1 MAGILQADIFTN
13 KTALITGAASGIGRG
28 LALHAAKLKMN
39 VVLMD
44 LNTDGLNETHS
55 LMADCPAM
63 IIQCDVSN
71 LEAFK
76 KAKEKIES
84 EFGTVHFLFNNA
96 GIFLEGRAWKAD
108 QKNWQRIIDVNLMS
122 VIYGLNLFVDEMIAS
137 QERCHIINTS
147 SMAGIIVGPALAPYT
162 TTKHAVVGL
171 TRTLHEDLA
180 DNNKVGV
187 SVLCPGLVKT
197 NIIERDHLG
206 LDLDESSIDQHES
219 AKNNAQWLADGV
231 KEGMTPED
239 LATIVFK
246 KIENDEFWILTHP
259 EFVEVY
265 SGYSTELIE
274 SSTKE

>member
-1 MAGILQADIFTN
+1 MVGILQADIFTN

-28 LALHAAKLKMN
+28 LALHAAKLQMN

-44 LNTDGLNETHS
+44 LNADGLNETHS
-55 LMADCPAM
+55 LMTECPSM

-71 LEAFK
+71 LEDFS
-76 KAKEKIES
+76 KAKEKIAS

-122 VIYGLNLFVDEMIAS
+122 VIYGLNLFVDEMVAS

-180 DNNKVGV
+180 QNDKVGV
-187 SVLCPGLVKT
+187 SVMCPGLVKT

-231 KEGMTPED
+231 KEGMTTED
-239 LATIVFK
+239 LAVIVFN
-246 KIENDEFWILTHP
+246 KIEQNQFWILTHP
-259 EFVEVY
+259 EFIDVY
-265 SGYSTELIE
+265 AGYSKELID
-274 SSTKE
+274 TL